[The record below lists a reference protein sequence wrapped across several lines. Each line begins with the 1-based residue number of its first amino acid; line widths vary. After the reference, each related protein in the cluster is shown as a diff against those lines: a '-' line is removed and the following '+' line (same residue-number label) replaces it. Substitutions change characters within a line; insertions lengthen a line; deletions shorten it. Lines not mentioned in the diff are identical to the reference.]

1 MFDSKKEK
9 LFDVNETKKVTS
21 VKTKKDNAFLFQGR
35 KISAETLSGNFAK
48 KYESTGNDFVDQ
60 FSALSSYK
68 APREF
73 SEIERDMSILWSQDK
88 KKTVL
93 FTFFIRM
100 ITRQTQLFD
109 GVKTTSVQRGAGLK
123 HEGIMRML
131 WIYKKDEN
139 LFWHNLPLF
148 VSIGSWKDIFQMLSF
163 DIQYHGWDKKIL
175 NWNIMFTF
183 IASGLE
189 NPKTTDLVKKYL
201 PQIKSN
207 NKCTT
212 VESQANNIIAK
223 WIASNLFGPKSNK
236 SYLKYRKLKTSGT
249 AHEWQQLI
257 SQKRFIDIDFNT
269 VHGRALS
276 LLVSSKFLENQN
288 LVDEYDKWISSKP
301 IAKFTGFVH
310 ELFGK
315 YTDSDGWGGGTLIN
329 MKSWQIKTLQKQ
341 FDGLVETA
349 KKDAKTDT
357 SLIVVRDTSG
367 SMSSNADGSNM
378 ACGDIA
384 KSLALFF
391 SEMLPDGHFSDS
403 WIEFS
408 DDAEF
413 HKWKGENV
421 YEKWQNDKSS
431 YVGGTN
437 FQSVVDL
444 FVNIKNNGVDE
455 KEFPTG
461 ILCISDGEFN
471 PSSLSETNVET
482 VYRKLRGAGFSE
494 SYINNFKIILW
505 DLRNS
510 YYGKGR
516 KTKFETYGT
525 DVKNVYYFSG
535 FEGSIIAFLTG
546 VEHQKTE
553 PKNAEELFEA
563 AMDQEI
569 LNMIII

>member
-21 VKTKKDNAFLFQGR
+21 VKTKKDNSFLFHGR
-35 KISAETLSGNFAK
+35 KVSAETLSGNFAK
-48 KYESTGNDFVDQ
+48 KYETTGNDFVDQ
-60 FSALSSYK
+60 FSMLSGYK
-68 APREF
+68 APRDF
-73 SEIERDMSILWSQDK
+73 SEIDRDMSVLWSQDK
-88 KKTVL
+88 RKTVL
-93 FTFFIRM
+93 FTFFIRT

-109 GVKTTSVQRGAGLK
+109 GTKTADVQRGGGLK

-139 LFWHNLPLF
+139 VFWENLPLF

-163 DIQYHGWDKKIL
+163 DIQYHGWDGRIL
-175 NWNIMFTF
+175 NWNLIFTL

-189 NPKTTDLVKKYL
+189 NPKTSDLVKKYL

-207 NKCTT
+207 NKCAT
-212 VESQANNIIAK
+212 VEAQANNIVAK

-257 SQKRFIDIDFNT
+257 SQKKFIEIDFNS

-276 LLVSSKFLENQN
+276 LMVSSKFLENHN
-288 LVDEYDKWISSKP
+288 LIEEYDSWISSKP

-310 ELFGK
+310 ELFGR
-315 YTDSDGWGGGTLIN
+315 YTDSDGWNGGTLIN
-329 MKSWQIKTLQKQ
+329 MKPWQIKTLQKQ

-349 KKDAKTDT
+349 KKGIKTDT

-367 SMSSNADGSNM
+367 SMSSNADGTNM
-378 ACGDIA
+378 ACGDVA

-408 DDAEF
+408 YEAKM

-421 YEKWQNDKSS
+421 YEKWQNDKSN
-431 YVGGTN
+431 YIGNTD
-437 FQSVVDL
+437 FQSVIDL
-444 FVNIKNNGVDE
+444 FVEIKNRGVNE
-455 KEFPTG
+455 NEFPTG
-461 ILCISDGEFN
+461 ILCISDGEFDS
-471 PSSLSETNVET
+471 SSLNETNVET

-494 SYINNFKIILW
+494 SYIENFKIILW
-505 DLRNS
+505 DLRND
-510 YYGKGR
+510 YYGRKRKGG
-516 KTKFETYGT
+516 FETYGG

-535 FEGSIIAFLTG
+535 YEASIIAFLTG
-546 VEHQKTE
+546 VEHQEKE

-569 LNMIII
+569 LNMIKT